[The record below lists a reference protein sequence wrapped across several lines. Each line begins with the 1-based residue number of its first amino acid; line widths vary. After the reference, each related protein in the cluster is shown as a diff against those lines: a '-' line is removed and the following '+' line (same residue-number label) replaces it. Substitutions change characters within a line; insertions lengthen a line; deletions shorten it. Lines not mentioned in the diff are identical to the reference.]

1 MTKGMAARRARGGE
15 TPRPCDI
22 YVDTT
27 AKIIAEL
34 EEGRA
39 PWVQPWDASAC
50 AGPGLP
56 VNALTR
62 RRYSGMNILFLW
74 GAAITGGFA
83 CQSWLTFK
91 QAIEAGGHV
100 RKGEKGTTVVFAD
113 RFIPE
118 TEKARAAQTGEDARA
133 IPFLKTYTVFNLA
146 QCEGLRPGLTEGP
159 VLLPLREIIPHAE
172 AVIAATGADFRIG
185 GDKAFYAPGGDYIQ
199 VPPQPAFREQINY
212 YRTCFHELG
221 HWSGAR
227 KRLDRDLSGGFG
239 SKNYAREELVAE
251 MSSAF
256 VCAAL
261 GIVPTVRHADYIAAW
276 IEVLK
281 EDHRAIFRAASHASK
296 TADYILAFDPRGTD
310 ADALDGTLAAEM
322 QRRAAA

>member
-1 MTKGMAARRARGGE
+1 MTKEAARRTRGGDP
-15 TPRPCDI
+15 PRPRDI
-22 YVDTT
+22 YAETT
-27 AKIIAEL
+27 AKIIAEF
-34 EEGRA
+34 EAGRV

-50 AGPGLP
+50 RGPGLP

-74 GAAITGGFA
+74 GAAISGKYA
-83 CQSWLTFK
+83 SQSWLTFK

-118 TEKARAAQTGEDARA
+118 AEKARAAQTGEDARA
-133 IPFLKTYTVFNLA
+133 VPFLKTYTLFNLA
-146 QCEGLRPGLTEGP
+146 QCEGLRPGLGDDP
-159 VLLPLREIIPHAE
+159 VPLAPREIIPHAE
-172 AVIAATGADFRIG
+172 ALIEATGADFRIG
-185 GDKAFYAPGGDYIQ
+185 GDKAYYAPGPDYIQ

-227 KRLDRDLSGGFG
+227 KRLDRDLSGSFG
-239 SKNYAREELVAE
+239 SLSYGREELVAE
-251 MSSAF
+251 MASAF
-256 VCAAL
+256 ICAAL
-261 GIVPTVRHADYIAAW
+261 GIIPTVRHADYIAAW

-296 TADYILAFDPRGTD
+296 AADYILGFDPREAGACALEGTPT
-310 ADALDGTLAAEM
+310 APIG
-322 QRRAAA
+322 RRAAA

>member
-1 MTKGMAARRARGGE
+1 MTKEAARRARGGDP
-15 TPRPCDI
+15 PRPRDI
-22 YVDTT
+22 YAETT
-27 AKIIAEL
+27 AKIIAGL
-34 EEGRA
+34 EQGFA
-39 PWVQPWDASAC
+39 PWVQPWDSSVC

-74 GAAITGGFA
+74 GAAIAGGFA
-83 CQSWLTFK
+83 SQSWLTFK

-118 TEKARAAQTGEDARA
+118 AEKARAAQTGEDARA
-133 IPFLKTYTVFNLA
+133 IPFLKTYTLFNLA
-146 QCEGLRPGLTEGP
+146 QCEGLRSGLTEGP
-159 VLLPLREIIPHAE
+159 VPMPTREIIPHAE
-172 AVIAATGADFRIG
+172 ALIVATGADFRIS
-185 GDKAFYAPGGDYIQ
+185 GDKAYYAPGPDYIQ
-199 VPPQPAFREQINY
+199 VPPQPAFREQVNY

-221 HWSGAR
+221 HWSGAK

-239 SKNYAREELVAE
+239 SNAYAREELVAE

-256 VCAAL
+256 ICAAL
-261 GIVPTVRHADYIAAW
+261 GIVPTVRHEDYIAAW
-276 IEVLK
+276 IALLK

-296 TADYILAFDPRGTD
+296 AADYILAFDPRE
-310 ADALDGTLAAEM
+310 ANSDALDGTLTAETRRGVAA
-322 QRRAAA
+322 